1 MSENAIAELQAIE
14 GEDDFFSLGEVPPDW
29 CANRMMGT
37 ASAEGNDA
45 EICGGVLLP
54 RIEQYSAIP
63 ELNQSKHFVPLRDP
77 EGFFRYL
84 RRAIV

>member
-45 EICGGVLLP
+45 EICGGEW
-54 RIEQYSAIP
+54 IA
-63 ELNQSKHFVPLRDP
+63 
-77 EGFFRYL
+77 YL
-84 RRAIV
+84 RRGLASECLRLGITDLDAIIVSSRSSASLP